1 VIDDR
6 CWGSEGKR
14 RLFWVGQYLQRGNG
28 IGAVVFWGLVSWLIC
43 GCARG
48 DGDVRTGVCGK
59 CGVRLGLGNA
69 LAKATDSCLRW
80 KGKNVR

>member
-1 VIDDR
+1 M
-6 CWGSEGKR
+6 
-14 RLFWVGQYLQRGNG
+14 
-28 IGAVVFWGLVSWLIC
+28 GLVRLC
-43 GCARG
+43 FGGLFRGLFVDVRG
-48 DGDVRTGVCGK
+48 DGDVRTGVCGE